1 MDKEGEQTPAGGI
14 DLGGKPTVS
23 EEKLPFVQAEQRVA
37 WRELFK
43 PSQSTHCKTSFGL
56 LPCNSLKRGH
66 PFFLRLRGGDDV
78 TTIVVQWGACA
89 EPAGQFWRELF
100 KF

>member
-37 WRELFK
+37 WGGAIQAQ
-43 PSQSTHCKTSFGL
+43 PVY
-56 LPCNSLKRGH
+56 P
-66 PFFLRLRGGDDV
+66 LRN
-78 TTIVVQWGACA
+78 
-89 EPAGQFWRELF
+89 
-100 KF
+100 